1 MELQMF
7 LEFPGVLITIGV
19 VLLLISIII
28 IIIAYRSNNKD
39 VDASRLSTNQTS
51 YHGTINHNGYY
62 DNGKPKI
69 VLESNNND
77 DLEKTKVFKK
87 PQNKNF
93 PPDRPTG
100 IKDQIEKIAH
110 QENKKSMATPMPKAA
125 PKPILPAEEELSTID
140 VFEEE
145 FNTPSKEDLE
155 KPTIKEAKTGD
166 IINPRKEA
174 SKDNI
179 KTVIKKP
186 VYIEEDEDIE
196 LL

>member
-28 IIIAYRSNNKD
+28 IIIAYRSSNKD
-39 VDASRLSTNQTS
+39 VDASKLSTNQTS
-51 YHGTINHNGYY
+51 YHGTVNHTGYY

-69 VLESNNND
+69 ILESNND
-77 DLEKTKVFKK
+77 DLDKTKVFKK
-87 PQNKNF
+87 PQNQNI
-93 PPDRPTG
+93 PQDRPTG
-100 IKDQIEKIAH
+100 IKDQIERITN
-110 QENKKSMATPMPKAA
+110 QENKQPISKAIPKET
-125 PKPILPAEEELSTID
+125 PKPIPPVEEELPTID

-145 FNTPSKEDLE
+145 FNTPSKEDFE
-155 KPTIKEAKTGD
+155 KPKIKEAKPGD

-186 VYIEEDEDIE
+186 VYVEEDEDIE